1 MIPNPE
7 GKQLFF
13 LRLVLFTLL
22 SFFIITVL
30 ITNYI
35 LAQEKKLADRVF
47 PNVYIDKINVGNKTK
62 KEVEQIFANKY
73 SALKDASFTIVYQD
87 QPVATLSGAK
97 ISLEPNI
104 NEVVDRAYLI
114 GRVDRASSRVR
125 QKITSLFNLG
135 RFDFHT
141 IIAYNKG
148 VVEDFTNSMEQ
159 QYNKPAKD
167 ALFTFSDNRVTAF
180 KQEEKGN
187 QIESAQFLTD
197 FDKAV
202 TELKNKPVNSILRLK
217 NKVIEPEVTLSKA
230 NQFGIEEEI
239 GEGQSNYSHSIPGR
253 IHNVLLAAK
262 RINGVLIPKGEEFS
276 FNNYVGE
283 ISKLTGYDQAYVI
296 KEGKTV
302 LDDGGGVCQVSTTL
316 FRAALNTGLPIT
328 ARTAHA
334 YRVGY
339 YENDSKPGFDAT
351 VFAPYVD
358 FRFKN
363 DTSEA
368 ILIQTEI
375 DEVNQILKFKL
386 YGKKDGR
393 VAQISNYKMWDVQPP
408 LPDVHQDDP
417 TLKKGEVKQVDFP
430 AWGSKV
436 SFDYTVTKNN
446 QVNFAKNFY
455 SNFKP
460 WQAVYL
466 VGTAD

>member
-1 MIPNPE
+1 MIPNQE

-13 LRLVLFTLL
+13 LRLLLFTLL
-22 SFFIITVL
+22 FIFIISVL
-30 ITNYI
+30 VTNYI
-35 LAQEKKLADRVF
+35 LSEEKKLNDKIF
-47 PNVYIDKINVGNKTK
+47 PNVYIDNVNVGKKTK
-62 KEVEQIFANKY
+62 TDAIQIFSKKYIDLNKV
-73 SALKDASFTIVYQD
+73 SFTVLYQD
-87 QPVATLSGAK
+87 QSIATFSAQK
-97 ISLEPNI
+97 ISLKPNI
-104 NEVVDRAYLI
+104 NDVVDRAYLI
-114 GRVDRASSRVR
+114 GRVSRISSRVR
-125 QKITSLFNLG
+125 QKITTLFNLG
-135 RFDFHT
+135 RFDFDT
-141 IIAYNKG
+141 NIGYEKNVIS
-148 VVEDFTNSMEQ
+148 DFLNDMEQ
-159 QYNKPAKD
+159 QYNKPAKN
-167 ALFTFSDNRVTAF
+167 ALFTFENNRVIAF
-180 KQEEKGN
+180 KEEEKGN
-187 QIESAQFLTD
+187 EIKSDRFTSA

-202 TELKNKPVNSILRLK
+202 SELKYKPANKILILQS
-217 NKVIEPEVTLSKA
+217 KVIEPEITLAKT
-230 NQFGIEEEI
+230 NQFGIEELV

-253 IHNVLLAAK
+253 IHNILLAAK

-276 FNNYVGE
+276 FSTSVGE

-296 KEGKTV
+296 KSGKTV

-316 FRAALNTGLPIT
+316 FRAALNSGLPIT

-363 DTSEA
+363 DTSAA

-375 DEVNQILKFKL
+375 DEANNILKFKF

-393 VAQISNYKMWDVQPP
+393 ISEISQYKMWDVQPP
-408 LPDVHQDDP
+408 LPEIRQDDP
-417 TLKKGEVKQVDFP
+417 TLKKGVVKQVDFP

-436 SFDYTVTKNN
+436 TFHYKVTNGS
-446 QVNFAKNFY
+446 QVLFEKDFF
-455 SNFKP
+455 SNFRP